1 MTTHVSRLSP
11 VLRAA
16 GMAIVGIASLLRD
29 DFFLEMAVSIMGGL
43 AFGSVLDLVAVAV
56 FYALLF

>member
-29 DFFLEMAVSIMGGL
+29 DFFLEMTVSIMGGL
-43 AFGSVLDLVAVAV
+43 TFGSVLDLVAVAV